1 VPAILIVDDSL
12 TVRADLGDALEVA
25 GFRAIPCGTIAE
37 ARAALR
43 SQPIALAI
51 LDVRLPDG
59 DGIELLEQIRRDPT
73 VGGLPV
79 LMLSSEAEIKDRVRG
94 LQTGAND
101 FVGKPY
107 DTAHVIARIR
117 QLIGGP
123 PVRDLVLVIDD
134 DEPYRKE
141 VSEALVGAGFATA
154 VARGGS
160 EGLQLAASVR
170 PTAILVAAR
179 MPDVD
184 GISVARRLRLDPG
197 LRTTPVLLLAG
208 SGEPKDAEVRALEA
222 GADGLVRKGEL
233 AIVVARV
240 RALLRSIGATQ
251 VRATGSTLEPKRILA
266 VDDDPDYL
274 NLLGDRL
281 RKRGYDVV
289 RAASGE
295 EAIQLLALQSADCIL
310 LDRSMAGIGGIE
322 TCKRLKAA
330 PNVRDIPLIILTATE
345 NRDAVLEGL
354 SAGADDYLTKG
365 SGFEVLMARVQAQ
378 IRRKQIE
385 DEQRYVRDRLL
396 RSELE
401 ASEARAAR
409 ALAEQRA
416 ALAEHLAQVNADL
429 VRTNRE
435 LEAFSYSVSHDLRAP
450 LRTINAFVLALV
462 EELGGTLEGRGLD
475 YLRRVL
481 AASSR
486 MGDLIDSLLE
496 LARISRVPL
505 GRRRVDLSVLA
516 AAAIDDLARG
526 EPKRDVDIV
535 VAPHLEVDADARLMR
550 ILLDNLFENAWK
562 FTSGCA
568 RPRIELGVTREG
580 SEPVYYVRDNGEGFD
595 MALAD
600 RMFTPFACIDGNPS
614 HRGIGIGLATVR
626 KIVERHG
633 GRVWAEGA
641 PEHGAMVSFTVPGP
655 EPS

>member
-1 VPAILIVDDSL
+1 MPAILIVDDSL
-12 TVRADLGDALEVA
+12 TVRTDLGEALEAA

-37 ARAALR
+37 ARSALR
-43 SQPIALAI
+43 SQQVALAI

-59 DGIELLEQIRRDPT
+59 DGIELLQKIRRDPT
-73 VGGLPV
+73 IGELPV
-79 LMLSSEAEIKDRVRG
+79 LMLSSEADVEDRVRG
-94 LQTGAND
+94 LQTGASD

-107 DTAHVIARIR
+107 DTTHVIARIR

-134 DEPYRKE
+134 NDLYRKD
-141 VSEALVGAGFATA
+141 VGEALAGAGFATA
-154 VARGGS
+154 VARSGA

-170 PTAILVAAR
+170 PTAVLVAAT

-184 GISVARRLRLDPG
+184 GPSVVRRLRLDPG
-197 LRTTPVLLLAG
+197 LRTTPVLLLAT
-208 SGEPKDAEVRALEA
+208 SGEAKDAEVRALEA
-222 GADGLVRKGEL
+222 GADGLVRKDDL
-233 AIVVARV
+233 AVVVARI
-240 RALLRSIGATQ
+240 RALLRSVGASGL
-251 VRATGSTLEPKRILA
+251 RITGSTLAPKRILA

-274 NLLGDRL
+274 ELLGDRL

-289 RAASGE
+289 RAESGE
-295 EAIQLLALQSADCIL
+295 DAIKLLSLQSADCIL

-330 PNVRDIPLIILTATE
+330 PGVRDIPLIMLTATDKRE
-345 NRDAVLEGL
+345 AVLEGL

-365 SGFEVLMARVQAQ
+365 SGFEVLTARVQAQ

-385 DEQRYVRDRLL
+385 DEQRLVRDRLL

-409 ALAEQRA
+409 ELAEKRA
-416 ALAEHLAQVNADL
+416 AFADQLEATNAEL

-462 EELGGTLEGRGLD
+462 EDLGEKLEGRSLD
-475 YLRRVL
+475 HIRRVL

-505 GRRRVDLSVLA
+505 GRHRIDLSVLA
-516 AAAIDDLARG
+516 TAAIYDLARG
-526 EPKRDVDIV
+526 ESRRDVDIIV
-535 VAPHLEVDADARLMR
+535 TPHLEVDADARLMR
-550 ILLDNLFENAWK
+550 ILLDNLFDNAWK
-562 FTSGCA
+562 FTAECE
-568 RPRIELGVTREG
+568 RPTIELGVSHQG
-580 SEPVYYVRDNGEGFD
+580 DEPVYYVRDNGEGFD
-595 MALAD
+595 MAHAD
-600 RMFTPFACIDGNPS
+600 RLFTPFACIDGNPS
-614 HRGIGIGLATVR
+614 RRGIGIGLATVR

-633 GRVWAEGA
+633 GRVWAEGQ
-641 PEHGAMVSFTVPGP
+641 PDRGAQISFTVPAP
-655 EPS
+655 QTS

>member
-12 TVRADLGDALEVA
+12 TVRTDLGEALEAA

-37 ARAALR
+37 ARNALR
-43 SQPIALAI
+43 TQQIALAI

-59 DGIELLEQIRRDPT
+59 DGIELLKQIRRDPT
-73 VGGLPV
+73 IGELPV
-79 LMLSSEAEIKDRVRG
+79 LMLSSEAEVKDRVRG
-94 LQTGAND
+94 LQTGASD
-101 FVGKPY
+101 FIGKPY
-107 DTAHVIARIR
+107 DTTHVIARIR

-134 DEPYRKE
+134 NDVYRKD
-141 VSEALVGAGFATA
+141 VGEALAGAGFATA
-154 VARGGS
+154 VARSGA

-170 PTAILVAAR
+170 PTAILVAAS
-179 MPDVD
+179 MPDID
-184 GISVARRLRLDPG
+184 GPSVVRRLRLDPG
-197 LRTTPVLLLAG
+197 LRTTPLLLLAT
-208 SGEPKDAEVRALEA
+208 SGEAKDAEVRALES
-222 GADGLVRKGEL
+222 GADGLVRKDDL
-233 AIVVARV
+233 AVVVARI
-240 RALLRSIGATQ
+240 RALLRSVSVSGLRI
-251 VRATGSTLEPKRILA
+251 TGSTLAPKRILA

-274 NLLGDRL
+274 ELLGDRL

-289 RAASGE
+289 RAESGE
-295 EAIQLLALQSADCIL
+295 DAIQLLSLQTADCIL

-330 PNVRDIPLIILTATE
+330 PNVRDIPLIMLTATDKRE
-345 NRDAVLEGL
+345 AVLEGL

-365 SGFEVLMARVQAQ
+365 SGFEVLTARVQAQ

-385 DEQRYVRDRLL
+385 DEQRMVRERLL

-409 ALAEQRA
+409 ELAEKRA
-416 ALAEHLAQVNADL
+416 VFADQLEVTNAEL

-462 EELGGTLEGRGLD
+462 EELGDKLDGRGLD
-475 YLRRVL
+475 YVRRVL

-505 GRRRVDLSVLA
+505 GRHRIDLSVLA
-516 AAAIDDLARG
+516 SAAIDDLARG
-526 EPKRDVDIV
+526 EPRRDVDIIV
-535 VAPHLEVDADARLMR
+535 TPHLEVDADARLMR
-550 ILLDNLFENAWK
+550 ILLDNLFDNAWK
-562 FTSGCA
+562 YTSECEK
-568 RPRIELGVTREG
+568 PKIELGVSHQG
-580 SEPVYYVRDNGEGFD
+580 GEPVYYVRDNGQGFD
-595 MALAD
+595 MAHAD
-600 RMFTPFACIDGNPS
+600 RLFTPFASIDGNPS
-614 HRGIGIGLATVR
+614 RRGIGIGLATVR

-633 GRVWAEGA
+633 GRVWAEGE
-641 PEHGAMVSFTVPGP
+641 PERGARISFTVPAP
-655 EPS
+655 QAS